1 MRKWILLGI
10 VLVLSACT
18 SQKNVNALF
27 NQYKQ
32 TENSSLYNVPVQ
44 IVKFLPLDNIP
55 VADILTD
62 IKDIKILTINDLN
75 EEEKS
80 KFNRELKN
88 ALEADGFN
96 QEYYNSTHGRMESI
110 NTQSSIGK
118 FKYVVIALERN
129 DKITFIKADASI
141 SKLKLKKLIDAI
153 KND

>member
-27 NQYKQ
+27 NQYQQ

-55 VADILTD
+55 VANILTD

-96 QEYYNSTHGRMESI
+96 QEYYNSAHGRMESI

-118 FKYVVIALERN
+118 FKYVVTYSNTLRP
-129 DKITFIKADASI
+129 
-141 SKLKLKKLIDAI
+141 LG
-153 KND
+153 